1 MKQRPPK
8 SDDATS
14 EEQAP
19 EFDGTVTVQLDDT
32 YRVRVVADSETA
44 AGTIGFPAAT
54 TNRKETTNR
63 LRALE
68 PAQNLA
74 TGEPKPLAESGAD
87 PDATGVFVL
96 PTIDR

>member
-19 EFDGTVTVQLDDT
+19 EFDGTSTLQLDDT
-32 YRVRVVADSETA
+32 HRVRVVTASESV
-44 AGTIGFPAAT
+44 AGTIGFPSGT

-63 LRALE
+63 VRALE
-68 PAQNLA
+68 LA
-74 TGEPKPLAESGAD
+74 PTPLTESDND
-87 PDATGVFVL
+87 PDATGVFVV
-96 PTIDR
+96 PKIDR

>member
-19 EFDGTVTVQLDDT
+19 EFDGTSAHQLDDT
-32 YRVRVVADSETA
+32 YRVNVLA
-44 AGTIGFPAAT
+44 AGESATGTIGFPSGS

-63 LRALE
+63 VRALE
-68 PAQNLA
+68 LA
-74 TGEPKPLAESGAD
+74 PTPLTESGND
-87 PDATGVFVL
+87 PDATGVFVV
-96 PTIDR
+96 PKIDQ

>member
-1 MKQRPPK
+1 MKQRPPR

-19 EFDGTVTVQLDDT
+19 AFDGTVTVQLDDT
-32 YRVRVVADSETA
+32 YRVRVVTNSETA
-44 AGTIGFPAAT
+44 ANTIGSPTGT
-54 TNRKETTNR
+54 TNRKETTDR

-68 PAQNLA
+68 PADNA
-74 TGEPKPLAESGAD
+74 TTSELKPLAESGDD

-96 PTIDR
+96 PTIGR